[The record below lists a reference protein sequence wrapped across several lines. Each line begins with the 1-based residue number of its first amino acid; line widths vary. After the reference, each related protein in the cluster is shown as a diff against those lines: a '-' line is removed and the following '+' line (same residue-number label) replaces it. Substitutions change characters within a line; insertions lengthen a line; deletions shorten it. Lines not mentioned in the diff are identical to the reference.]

1 MLKFLSL
8 IFFNKGALPNSKST
22 TDIYLFYYNY
32 IKKTSFFIK
41 SKLLDSMILYDKRY
55 MLAKEKETCIYIN
68 IFFGGLLNKLN
79 SL

>member
-32 IKKTSFFIK
+32 IKKTSFFYKKQTFRFNDI
-41 SKLLDSMILYDKRY
+41 I
-55 MLAKEKETCIYIN
+55 
-68 IFFGGLLNKLN
+68 
-79 SL
+79 